1 MNLIIDKSG
10 PRRAARIS
18 SEDTILAA
26 AEVVF
31 AERGFDGATT
41 AGIASAAGLPKSN
54 VHYYFST
61 KEQLYRKVIERVLEA
76 WLDAARAFDEVD
88 SASEALARY
97 VAAKMDLARERPHG
111 SRVFA
116 KEIMRG
122 APIVQ
127 DFLETTL
134 TTWIRDREA
143 VVRRWIGQG
152 QLRAIE
158 PRALFFMIWATTQ
171 HYADFA
177 HQIATLNGGVPL
189 SDAQFD
195 AAKGHVIG
203 IILDGIG
210 RPETSATGDTPGELG

>member
-1 MNLIIDKSG
+1 MSVTIDKAG

-41 AGIASAAGLPKSN
+41 AGIAAAAGLPKSN
-54 VHYYFST
+54 VHYYFAT
-61 KEQLYRKVIERVLEA
+61 KEQLYRKVIERVLKA

-97 VAAKMDLARERPHG
+97 IGAKMDLARERPHG

-122 APIVQ
+122 APIAQ
-127 DFLETTL
+127 EFLETTL
-134 TTWIRDREA
+134 KTWIRDREA

-152 QLRAIE
+152 QLRPVE
-158 PRALFFMIWATTQ
+158 PRTLFFMIWATTQ

-177 HQIATLNGGVPL
+177 HQIATLNGGAPL
-189 SDAQFD
+189 SDQEFR
-195 AAKGHVIG
+195 AAKRHVIG
-203 IILDGIG
+203 IILDGIEQ
-210 RPETSATGDTPGELG
+210 RHVIPAR